1 MTSAVVVGGGV
12 IGLCTSLA
20 LARRGLNVTLIEAGT
35 PGTGASAANAGW
47 VTPSLSGP
55 LPAPGLLGTS
65 LRWLLRPDSPLW
77 IRPRLDPGFAH
88 WLWRFWRQM
97 TPRAYHAGLEAML
110 ELSSRAIALFD
121 ELAEAG
127 LRFEMHD
134 DGVLLAYSSM
144 RAYDAGLREI
154 RELAPYGYAPLQTA
168 TGGAVRDL
176 EPALGDGIT
185 GAFVVRGER
194 HVDPVAFC
202 AALIGE
208 LDRCG
213 VVVAASTPATGFRV
227 RGSVVTA
234 VVTGETAA
242 AADVVVIAAGVG
254 SAALGR
260 QLRFPLPIESGKGY
274 AVDLEPAPITLRRP
288 VYLHD
293 QRVAATPLTSRLR
306 LAGTMEL
313 GGRGDAISTTRVRAI
328 ESGARRLLAGWPD
341 APVSTSYLS
350 GHRPMTPD
358 GLPAIGPLPG
368 WSNVWIATGH
378 AMMGLTLGP
387 ATAEVVADG
396 IVTGQVPA
404 VLRPFLP
411 DRFARR
417 SRH

>member
-1 MTSAVVVGGGV
+1 MTAAVVVGGGV

-20 LARRGLNVTLIEAGT
+20 LARRGLSVTLIEAGT

-97 TPRAYHAGLEAML
+97 TPRAYHAGLEATL

-185 GAFVVRGER
+185 GAFVVGGER

-234 VVTGETAA
+234 VVTGETGA
-242 AADVVVIAAGVG
+242 AADVVVFAAGVG

-260 QLRFPLPIESGKGY
+260 QLGFPLPIESGKGY

-313 GGRGDAISTTRVRAI
+313 GGRGDSISTTRVPPSSQGRAVCWRV
-328 ESGARRLLAGWPD
+328 GRTLPFR
-341 APVSTSYLS
+341 
-350 GHRPMTPD
+350 
-358 GLPAIGPLPG
+358 PAISPVIG
-368 WSNVWIATGH
+368 
-378 AMMGLTLGP
+378 
-387 ATAEVVADG
+387 
-396 IVTGQVPA
+396 
-404 VLRPFLP
+404 
-411 DRFARR
+411 R
-417 SRH
+417 SDQTMAPPP